1 MEQLKERQTSVSK
14 MTFSCDPQII
24 VNIFF
29 EGKYFPLVFCTFFFK
44 KTRVDFF
51 KYLTKGEKSLLYI
64 LAHLSRVHDNSDL

>member
-1 MEQLKERQTSVSK
+1 

-44 KTRVDFF
+44 
-51 KYLTKGEKSLLYI
+51 YLTKGETSLLYI

>member
-44 KTRVDFF
+44 
-51 KYLTKGEKSLLYI
+51 YLTKGETSLLYI

>member
-1 MEQLKERQTSVSK
+1 

-24 VNIFF
+24 VNILF
-29 EGKYFPLVFCTFFFK
+29 EGKYFPLVFFSK
-44 KTRVDFF
+44 KNFQSRLFF